1 MRVGRLRVDLG
12 KGSSGRVTTWQKS
25 AISRTLPI
33 GDFRRMTAK
42 SAPYQF
48 ERAAANGSK
57 SKFASKAV
65 GLLLADS
72 VEKQRVAGAESGV
85 QK

>member
-1 MRVGRLRVDLG
+1 LRVGRLRVDLG

-42 SAPYQF
+42 S
-48 ERAAANGSK
+48 G
-57 SKFASKAV
+57 
-65 GLLLADS
+65 GC
-72 VEKQRVAGAESGV
+72 VETHLIVVQMGTFGVHRHFGAEPSTWLF
-85 QK
+85 